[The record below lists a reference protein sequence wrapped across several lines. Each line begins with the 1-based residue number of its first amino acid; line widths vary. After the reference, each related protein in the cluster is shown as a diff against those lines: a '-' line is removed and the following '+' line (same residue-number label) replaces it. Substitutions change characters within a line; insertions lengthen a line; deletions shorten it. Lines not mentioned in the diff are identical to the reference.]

1 MTNEEVAR
9 FALVLSEAE
18 RVRVRIAE
26 EEAAI
31 QDSGGEPPLLAAV
44 PALDHTS
51 AEHTSAPAAVA
62 AA

>member
-31 QDSGGEPPLLAAV
+31 QDSGGEPPPLAAV
-44 PALDHTS
+44 PAL
-51 AEHTSAPAAVA
+51 EHTSAPAAVA

>member
-26 EEAAI
+26 EAAI
-31 QDSGGEPPLLAAV
+31 QDSGGEPPLLVAV
-44 PALDHTS
+44 PAL
-51 AEHTSAPAAVA
+51 EHTSAPAAVA

>member
-26 EEAAI
+26 DEAAVHA
-31 QDSGGEPPLLAAV
+31 SGGSPPLLAAV
-44 PALDHTS
+44 TAVEQPS
-51 AEHTSAPAAVA
+51 VPAAVA